1 LEVEGR
7 GCDAK
12 GSSESSSS
20 ASFGTEL
27 VSASEVSGL
36 KLGKR
41 LRIEAA
47 LNLAPSLFPLFALPF
62 PANGFVDFLTPLEF
76 LLVEVMPFALLVEP
90 FGRPFAFGAEGVDVE
105 GRGGLKGFGG
115 IFAASL
121 LFSLSIFSCLSCS
134 GSSKSAATVFS
145 VSISPLRLVPSA
157 HPFLLRS
164 SRCLFRPRELV
175 EREVSCRG
183 KGESILYVG
192 WRWSVERGCGA
203 GDN

>member
-47 LNLAPSLFPLFALPF
+47 LNLTPSLFPLFALPF
-62 PANGFVDFLTPLEF
+62 PTEDFVDFLTPFEF
-76 LLVEVMPFALLVEP
+76 LLVEVLSFALFVEP
-90 FGRPFAFGAEGVDVE
+90 FGRPFAFGAGGVDVE

-115 IFAASL
+115 IFAALPLFSL
-121 LFSLSIFSCLSCS
+121 SLSIFSFLSCS
-134 GSSKSAATVFS
+134 GSSKSAVAVFP
-145 VSISPLRLVPSA
+145 VSISPLQCFPLP
-157 HPFLLRS
+157 PFS
-164 SRCLFRPRELV
+164 SCVLGGR
-175 EREVSCRG
+175 
-183 KGESILYVG
+183 
-192 WRWSVERGCGA
+192 
-203 GDN
+203 